1 MLVEYLPRLQKALCW
16 LWLFIP
22 GDTGQALAENWLTAT
37 ILNALAFAQHSLLS
51 HHRLTA
57 SSKSPSAS
65 RSSLTLSETAV
76 APPAFSH
83 AHYPQNS
90 FISHAVPAVAA
101 VFSKNWLSSQLYYSF
116 EQEPHLTSH
125 THSGVSV
132 IWVWPPIPHPIL
144 WLTFSLASEYIHP
157 PHKKVTPDSELPSR
171 GYKQYAV
178 QITQD
183 WASPWP

>member
-1 MLVEYLPRLQKALCW
+1 MLVEYLPLLQKALYW

-22 GDTGQALAENWLTAT
+22 GDTGQALAENWLTAM

-65 RSSLTLSETAV
+65 RSSLTLAETAV
-76 APPAFSH
+76 APSAFSH

-101 VFSKNWLSSQLYYSF
+101 VFAKNWLSSQLYYSF
-116 EQEPHLTSH
+116 KQEPHLTSH

-132 IWVWPPIPHPIL
+132 IWVWPPFP
-144 WLTFSLASEYIHP
+144 TSSC
-157 PHKKVTPDSELPSR
+157 
-171 GYKQYAV
+171 
-178 QITQD
+178 D
-183 WASPWP
+183 WPFPWPQNTSILHIRKSHLTQSCHPEVISSTLFR